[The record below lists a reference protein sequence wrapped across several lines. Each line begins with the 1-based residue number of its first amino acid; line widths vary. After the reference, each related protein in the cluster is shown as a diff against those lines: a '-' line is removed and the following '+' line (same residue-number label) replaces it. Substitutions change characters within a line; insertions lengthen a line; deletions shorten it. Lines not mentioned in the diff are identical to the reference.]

1 MAKVG
6 QDFHDFFVMDLLHK
20 FEISIWKL
28 VLMCLIRMLHVMP
41 GGEEC
46 VALLNKR

>member
-28 VLMCLIRMLHVMP
+28 VLMCLIRMLHAMP

>member
-6 QDFHDFFVMDLLHK
+6 QDFHNFFIVDLLHE
-20 FEISIWKL
+20 FEIGIWKS
-28 VLMCLIRMLHVMP
+28 VLMHLIRMLHAMP
-41 GGEEC
+41 GGEER

>member
-1 MAKVG
+1 LAEVG
-6 QDFHDFFVMDLLHK
+6 QDFHNFFIVDLLHK

-28 VLMCLIRMLHVMP
+28 VLMHLIRMLHAMP

-46 VALLNKR
+46 VALMDKQ